1 MFELTWQRQVC
12 MAGICETIE
21 VLPAVLHSIPLA
33 AWISVVCAG
42 NFLSG
47 TAAASGCSI
56 RGLGE
61 SLGSDDSGY
70 RNGAQNLL
78 HGGFLF
84 KVRLGRTAPQPN
96 HSG

>member
-1 MFELTWQRQVC
+1 LILPADAEWSAGSLLVGLHELLRDR
-12 MAGICETIE
+12 A
-21 VLPAVLHSIPLA
+21 VLPTVLHSIPMA

-78 HGGFLF
+78 HGGSP
-84 KVRLGRTAPQPN
+84 V
-96 HSG
+96 